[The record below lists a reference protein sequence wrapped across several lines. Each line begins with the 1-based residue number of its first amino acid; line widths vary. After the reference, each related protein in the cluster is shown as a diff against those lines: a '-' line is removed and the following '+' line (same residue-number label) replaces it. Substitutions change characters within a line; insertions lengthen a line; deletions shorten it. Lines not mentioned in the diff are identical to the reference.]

1 MIRGFIKFAIDRP
14 ILNHILFVLLLLM
27 SFFAYQS
34 IPKEIFPPAE
44 LDKISIRG
52 SYVGASADVLDKMA
66 VASIEEGLKS
76 VNDLSNVETV
86 IQNGSFAITA
96 DIKPGADNQLVLGD
110 VKDVIS
116 GIKRDLPADMNE
128 PVAKILVYNFPLL
141 LIAISGDEPK
151 ADLIAAADALKS
163 RLSSIKALNT
173 IEIRGDADDE
183 VRIQFDEKKLH
194 AYQIPKALF
203 YQAVSTLSSIYPAG
217 TIKQKD
223 QRIYLS
229 TVNGAKDAKTLEDTL
244 LGIGPRRIRLGD
256 IASVTYGLSTPKEIS
271 HFNGQTNISI
281 NTTKTIE
288 GNAIALSK
296 RIRAILPEFRKQYPK
311 LTFEVYTD
319 TSVWIKNRIN
329 LVTTNIMFGL
339 ILVFLAL
346 FLSVNW
352 RIATVVAIGIPTS
365 FFIALISAEI
375 LGYSMN
381 MLTMLGA
388 LIALGM
394 LVDEA
399 IVVAENIYRHMEMGK
414 PPREAAIEGSLE
426 MFPAVLT
433 ATATTV
439 FAFLPLLI
447 MSGQMGMFVKVLPVM
462 ISILLISSLFEAF
475 YFLPLHAKEFFTV
488 GKVIDHHEP
497 SPFWDGFNA
506 LYGKLLGSMLRFKM
520 ISVILI
526 ITGIAMGTVGMMK
539 ILKFELFPPFDAS
552 QVYISGK
559 VNVNNKLEDTEK
571 LLSQLEQ
578 AIIHT
583 VNPND
588 VSSVTSIAGIKFNPD
603 QTFET
608 GEHLFQIFVNLHER
622 KPENFFDKY
631 INPYLSLEYDDSD
644 MIRTMDSHD
653 ILKSIKE
660 QVLPAFEQMQNT
672 QGKKIFEEIS
682 SYVPQTGIVKNDI
695 EIGFSDATDEQI
707 FAAMTQLEKKLR
719 EINGTT
725 LVSDNAKEGPLELKF
740 KLNSYGETLGFTEA
754 NLISSLRGLFL
765 EAEYGKLFDEKGL
778 IRIRIEDPNRENDYD
793 ISSLLL
799 ETPDGSQSVRLA
811 DITTFLYKK
820 RMLRLY
826 KETGERVWSV
836 FASVDKARILPS
848 EVMKR
853 IRPTL
858 KQFEKEGIKVIIKG
872 EERENRQVKIEMR
885 RAAVIAIF
893 LIFLS
898 LVWMFNSLILPLIVL
913 STIPLSVLGALVG
926 TYLFGLN
933 LTLIGVM
940 GLIGLAGVVV
950 NDGLIMLDF
959 IKGEKAYDRLVA
971 KAQMRLR
978 PIFLT
983 SITTVLGLMTIMFF
997 ASGQSLIVQPM
1008 AIALGFGV
1016 AWATLLN
1023 LIYVPLMYATI
1034 EEIKSQIAHRLMPAF
1049 KTRTKSKKKWNYIS
1063 TPSQNSS

>member
-1 MIRGFIKFAIDRP
+1 MMRSFLRFAIERP

-27 SFFAYQS
+27 AFFAYQS

-52 SYVGASADVLDKMA
+52 GYVGASADVLDKMA
-66 VASIEEGLKS
+66 VRSIEEGLKS

-86 IQNGSFAITA
+86 IQNGSFSIRA

-116 GIKRDLPADMNE
+116 SIRRDLPADMSE
-128 PVAKILVYNFPLL
+128 PTAKILVYNFPLL
-141 LIAISGDEPK
+141 LIAISGEQPK
-151 ADLIAAADALKS
+151 AKLLEAADALKTK
-163 RLSSIKALNT
+163 LSSLKELNS

-183 VRIQFDEKKLH
+183 VRIRLDEGKLR
-194 AYQIPKALF
+194 AYGIPKALF
-203 YQAVSTLSSIYPAG
+203 YQAIGSLSSIYPAG
-217 TIKQKD
+217 TIKQKGNLV
-223 QRIYLS
+223 YLS
-229 TVNGAKDAKTLEDTL
+229 TVNGAKDAKTLEETL
-244 LGIGPRRIRLGD
+244 LSIGSRRIRLAD
-256 IASVTYGLSTPKEIS
+256 VAKVSYGLSTPQEIS

-281 NTTKTIE
+281 NTTKTVQ

-296 RIRAILPEFRKQYPK
+296 RIRAMLPAFKKQFPE
-311 LTFEVYTD
+311 LDFEVYTD

-365 FFIALISAEI
+365 FFIALIAAEI

-414 PPREAAIEGSLE
+414 APKEAAIEGSLE

-475 YFLPLHAKEFFTV
+475 YFLPLHAKEFFTI

-497 SPFWDGFNA
+497 SPFWDSFNA
-506 LYGKLLGSMLRFKM
+506 LYGRLLSILLRFKK
-520 ISVILI
+520 SALLLI
-526 ITGIAMGTVGMMK
+526 IGGIVLGTMGMMK

-559 VNVNNKLEDTEK
+559 VDVNNRLEDTEK
-571 LLSQLEQ
+571 LLSLLEQ
-578 AIIHT
+578 AVLKS
-583 VNPND
+583 VNPDD

-603 QTFET
+603 QSFES

-653 ILKSIKE
+653 VLKAIE
-660 QVLPAFEQMQNT
+660 QKVLPRFERMT
-672 QGKKIFEEIS
+672 DAEGKRIFEEIS
-682 SYVPQTGIVKNDI
+682 TYVPQTGIVKNDI
-695 EIGFSDATDEQI
+695 EIGFTGIADEKI
-707 FAAMTQLEKKLR
+707 FAMIRELKQQLR

-725 LVSDNAKEGPLELKF
+725 LVSDNAKEGPTELKF
-740 KLNSYGETLGFTEA
+740 RLNSYGESLGFTESY
-754 NLISSLRGLFL
+754 LITALRGLFL
-765 EAEYGKLFDEKGL
+765 EAEYGKIFDEKGL
-778 IRIRIEDPNRENDYD
+778 IRIRIEDPAKRHDYD
-793 ISSLLL
+793 IDTLSL
-799 ETPDGSQSVRLA
+799 ETPDGSRTVLLKEIA
-811 DITTFLYKK
+811 TFLYKK

-826 KETGERVWSV
+826 KEEGERVWSV
-836 FASVDKARILPS
+836 FATVDKERILPS
-848 EVMKR
+848 EVMQR
-853 IRPTL
+853 IKPL
-858 KQFEKEGIKVIIKG
+858 LADFEAVGAKILIKG
-872 EERENRQVKIEMR
+872 EEKENRQVKMEMR
-885 RAAVIAIF
+885 RAAVIALF
-893 LIFLS
+893 LIFIS
-898 LVWMFNSLILPLIVL
+898 LVWMFNSLIQPLIVL
-913 STIPLSVLGALVG
+913 STIPLSVLGALIG
-926 TYLFGLN
+926 TYLFDLN
-933 LTLIGVM
+933 LTLMGVM
-940 GLIGLAGVVV
+940 GLIGLSGVVV

-959 IKGEKAYDRLVA
+959 IKGSREHQQLVY

-1023 LIYVPLMYATI
+1023 LIYVPLMYAVI
-1034 EEIKSQIAHRLMPAF
+1034 YRVG
-1049 KTRTKSKKKWNYIS
+1049 KK
-1063 TPSQNSS
+1063 Q

>member
-27 SFFAYQS
+27 AFFAYKS

-52 SYVGASADVLDKMA
+52 GYVGASADVLDKMA
-66 VASIEEGLKS
+66 VKSLEDGLKS

-86 IQNGSFAITA
+86 IQNGSFAIIA
-96 DIKPGADNQLVLGD
+96 DIKSGTDNQLVLGD

-116 GIKRDLPADMNE
+116 TIKRDIPADMNE
-128 PVAKILVYNFPLL
+128 PTAKILIYNFPLL
-141 LIAISGDEPK
+141 LIAISGDTPK
-151 ADLIAAADALKS
+151 SHLLDAADALKS
-163 RLSSIKALNT
+163 KLGNIKALNT

-183 VRIQFDEKKLH
+183 VRIRIDEEKLK
-194 AYQIPKALF
+194 AYQLPKAQF
-203 YQAVSTLSSIYPAG
+203 YQAISTLSSIYPAG
-217 TIKQKD
+217 TIKQKG
-223 QRIYLS
+223 QLIYLS

-244 LGIGPRRIRLGD
+244 LSIGQRHIRLGD
-256 IASVTYGLSTPKEIS
+256 VASVSFGLSTPREIS
-271 HFNGQTNISI
+271 HFNGKQNISI
-281 NTTKTIE
+281 NTTKTVE

-296 RIRAILPEFRKQYPK
+296 QIRSMLPAFRKSYPT
-311 LTFEVYTD
+311 LSFDVYTD

-329 LVTTNIMFGL
+329 LVTTNIIFGL

-365 FFIALISAEI
+365 FFIALIAAEM

-414 PPREAAIEGSLE
+414 KPREAAIEGSAE

-488 GKVIDHHEP
+488 GKTIDHHEP

-506 LYGKLLGSMLRFKM
+506 RYSTVLNGMLRFKK
-520 ISVILI
+520 SSLLLI
-526 ITGIAMGTVGMMK
+526 IIGIILGTMGMMK

-552 QVYISGK
+552 QVYLSGK
-559 VNVNNKLEDTEK
+559 VDVDNRLKDTEK
-571 LLSQLEQ
+571 LLSILEK
-578 AIIHT
+578 AIIKSI
-583 VNPND
+583 NPKD

-603 QTFET
+603 QTFES

-653 ILKSIKE
+653 VLKAIEKE
-660 QVLPAFEQMQNT
+660 VLPAFQNMKDKE
-672 QGKKIFEEIS
+672 GKKVFEEIS
-682 SYVPQTGIVKNDI
+682 TYVPQTGIVKNDI
-695 EIGFSDATDEQI
+695 EIGFTGAKDEKVFDAITKLKKVLSD
-707 FAAMTQLEKKLR
+707 
-719 EINGTT
+719 INGTT

-740 KLNSYGETLGFTEA
+740 KINRYGQTLGFNES
-754 NLISSLRGLFL
+754 NLVSTLRGLFL
-765 EAEYGKLFDEKGL
+765 EAEYGKIFDTKGL
-778 IRIRIEDPNRENDYD
+778 IRIRVEEPSKEHDYD
-793 ISSLLL
+793 ISSLML
-799 ETPDGSQSVRLA
+799 ETPDGSKSVLLQ
-811 DITTFLYKK
+811 DIAEFIYKK
-820 RMLRLY
+820 RMLKLY
-826 KETGERVWSV
+826 KEAGERIWSV
-836 FASVDKARILPS
+836 VATVDKQRILPS

-853 IRPTL
+853 IKPAL
-858 KQFEKEGIKVIIKG
+858 EGFEKEGIKVIIKG
-872 EERENRQVKIEMR
+872 EEKENRQVKTEMT

-893 LIFLS
+893 LIFIS

-913 STIPLSVLGALVG
+913 STIPLSILGALIG

-959 IKGEKAYDRLVA
+959 IKKEKSYPMLVE

-1023 LIYVPLMYATI
+1023 LIYVPLMYAVI
-1034 EEIKSQIAHRLMPAF
+1034 YRV
-1049 KTRTKSKKKWNYIS
+1049 KKEA
-1063 TPSQNSS
+1063 

>member
-1 MIRGFIKFAIDRP
+1 MIRGFIRFAIDRP

-27 SFFAYQS
+27 AFFAYQS

-52 SYVGASADVLDKMA
+52 GYVGASADVLDKMA
-66 VASIEEGLKS
+66 VKSIEDGLKS

-96 DIKPGADNQLVLGD
+96 DIKPGADNQLILGD

-116 GIKRDLPADMNE
+116 SIKRDLPADMSE
-128 PVAKILVYNFPLL
+128 PIAKILIYNFPLL

-151 ADLIAAADALKS
+151 AALIDAAEALKS
-163 RLSSIKALNT
+163 KLSFIKALNT

-183 VRIQFDEKKLH
+183 VRIRIDEGKLR
-194 AYQIPKALF
+194 AYQIPKTLF
-203 YQAVSTLSSIYPAG
+203 YQAISTLSSIYPAG
-217 TIKQKD
+217 TIKQKG
-223 QRIYLS
+223 QLIYLS

-244 LGIGPRRIRLGD
+244 LSVGQRRVRLGD
-256 IASVTYGLSTPKEIS
+256 VSSVTYGLSTPREIS
-271 HFNGQTNISI
+271 HFNGRTNISI
-281 NTTKTIE
+281 NTTKTVE

-296 RIRAILPEFRKQYPK
+296 QIKLMLPEFKKQYPK
-311 LTFEVYTD
+311 LDFEVYTD

-365 FFIALISAEI
+365 FFIALIAADV

-414 PPREAAIEGSLE
+414 PPREAAIDGSLE

-462 ISILLISSLFEAF
+462 ISILLVSSLFEAF
-475 YFLPLHAKEFFTV
+475 YFLPLHAKEFFSV
-488 GKVIDHHEP
+488 GKTIDHHEP

-506 LYGKLLGSMLRFKM
+506 LYGKVLSGLLRFRKL
-520 ISVILI
+520 SVVLI
-526 ITGIAMGTVGMMK
+526 IMGIVMGTMGMMK
-539 ILKFELFPPFDAS
+539 ILKFELFPAFDAS
-552 QVYISGK
+552 QIYISGK
-559 VNVNNKLEDTEK
+559 VDVNNRLADTEK

-578 AIIHT
+578 EIIDS
-583 VNPND
+583 VNPDD

-603 QTFET
+603 QTFES

-622 KPENFFDKY
+622 KPENFFDVY
-631 INPYLSLEYDDSD
+631 INPYLSLEYDAHD

-653 ILKSIKE
+653 ILKEMKRK
-660 QVLPAFEQMQNT
+660 VLLAFEQMHDAN
-672 QGKKIFEEIS
+672 GKKIFEEIS

-695 EIGFSDATDEQI
+695 EIGFSGVPDEQI
-707 FAAMTQLEKKLR
+707 FTVLSRLKKELN

-725 LVSDNAKEGPLELKF
+725 LVSDNAKDGPLELKF
-740 KLNSYGETLGFTEA
+740 ELNSYGHTLGFTES
-754 NLISSLRGLFL
+754 NLITALRGLFL
-765 EAEYGKLFDEKGL
+765 EAEYGKIFDDKGL
-778 IRIRIEDPNRENDYD
+778 IRIRIEEPKREQNYD
-793 ISSLLL
+793 IRSLLL
-799 ETPDGSQSVRLA
+799 ETPDGSQSVRLE
-811 DITTFLYKK
+811 DIATFIYKK

-826 KETGERVWSV
+826 KETGERIWSV
-836 FASVDKARILPS
+836 FATVDKQRVLPS

-853 IRPTL
+853 IKPL
-858 KQFEKEGIKVIIKG
+858 LAQFEKEGIKVIIKG
-872 EERENRQVKIEMR
+872 EEKENRQVKIEMT

-893 LIFLS
+893 LIFIS

-959 IKGEKAYDRLVA
+959 IKDEKSNASLVT

-1023 LIYVPLMYATI
+1023 LIYVPLMHASI
-1034 EEIKSQIAHRLMPAF
+1034 QDIKGGLGKLWKRFFRSE
-1049 KTRTKSKKKWNYIS
+1049 TKWQHIT
-1063 TPSQNSS
+1063 TPSKNT

>member
-1 MIRGFIKFAIDRP
+1 MA
-14 ILNHILFVLLLLM
+14 
-27 SFFAYQS
+27 FFAYKS

-52 SYVGASADVLDKMA
+52 GYIGASADVLDKMA
-66 VASIEEGLKS
+66 VKSIEDGLKS
-76 VNDLSNVETV
+76 VNNLSNVETV

-110 VKDVIS
+110 TKDVIAA
-116 GIKRDLPADMNE
+116 IKRDLPSDMNE
-128 PVAKILVYNFPLL
+128 PIAKILIYNFPLL

-151 ADLIAAADALKS
+151 ATLIDAADALKS
-163 RLSSIKALNT
+163 KLGNIKALNT
-173 IEIRGDADDE
+173 IEIRGDAEDE
-183 VRIQFDEKKLH
+183 VSIKLNEAKLR
-194 AYQIPKALF
+194 AYQIPKTRF
-203 YQAVSTLSSIYPAG
+203 YQSISTLSSIYPAG
-217 TIKQKD
+217 TIKQ
-223 QRIYLS
+223 QGELVYLS
-229 TVNGAKDAKTLEDTL
+229 TVNGAKDANTLENTL
-244 LGIGPRRIRLGD
+244 LSLGTKRVRLGD
-256 IASVTYGLSTPKEIS
+256 VATVSYGLSTPREIS
-271 HFNGQTNISI
+271 HFNGKQNISI
-281 NTTKTIE
+281 NTTKTKE
-288 GNAIALSK
+288 GNALALSK
-296 RIRAILPEFRKQYPK
+296 QIRQMLPAFKKAYPK
-311 LTFEVYTD
+311 LHFEVYTD

-339 ILVFLAL
+339 FLVFLAL

-365 FFIALISAEI
+365 FFIALIAAEVM
-375 LGYSMN
+375 GYSMN

-414 PPREAAIEGSLE
+414 APREAAIEGAVE

-462 ISILLISSLFEAF
+462 ISILLVSSLFEAF

-488 GKVIDHHEP
+488 GKTIDHHEP

-506 LYGKLLGSMLRFKM
+506 LYGTILSLLLRFKK
-520 ISVILI
+520 SALLLI
-526 ITGIAMGTVGMMK
+526 IIGIALGTVGMFK
-539 ILKFELFPPFDAS
+539 ILKFELFPRFDAS

-559 VNVNNKLEDTEK
+559 VDVNNRLKDTEK
-571 LLSQLEQ
+571 LLSMVEQ
-578 AIIHT
+578 AILKSINHD
-583 VNPND
+583 D

-603 QTFET
+603 QTFES

-631 INPYLSLEYDDSD
+631 INPYLSLEYDDRD

-653 ILKSIKE
+653 ILKAIE
-660 QVLPAFEQMQNT
+660 EHVLPRFQTMTDKE
-672 QGKKIFEEIS
+672 GKKIFEEINT
-682 SYVPQTGIVKNDI
+682 YVPQTGIVKNDI
-695 EIGFSDATDEQI
+695 EIGFTGAEDEKI
-707 FAAMTQLEKKLR
+707 FAAITKLKR
-719 EINGTT
+719 ALQDINGTT

-740 KLNSYGETLGFTEA
+740 KLNSYGQELGFTES
-754 NLISSLRGLFL
+754 NLVSSLRGLFL
-765 EAEYGKLFDEKGL
+765 EAEYGKIFDEKGL
-778 IRIRIEDPNRENDYD
+778 IRIRLEDPEKEKGYTINDL
-793 ISSLLL
+793 SL
-799 ETPDGSQSVRLA
+799 ETPDGSKTVLLS
-811 DITTFLYKK
+811 DIAAFIYKK

-826 KETGERVWSV
+826 KEEGERVWSV
-836 FASVDKARILPS
+836 VATIDKQRILPT
-848 EVMKR
+848 EVMQR
-853 IRPTL
+853 IKPTL
-858 KQFEKEGIKVIIKG
+858 EGIETEGVKVIIKG
-872 EERENRQVKIEMR
+872 EEKENQQVKVEMT
-885 RAAVIAIF
+885 RAATIAIF
-893 LIFLS
+893 LIFIS
-898 LVWMFNSLILPLIVL
+898 LVWMFNSLVLPLIVL
-913 STIPLSVLGALVG
+913 STIPLSILGALIG

-959 IKGEKAYDRLVA
+959 IKTEKAYPALVA

-1023 LIYVPLMYATI
+1023 LIYVPLMYAVLYRVKPGI
-1034 EEIKSQIAHRLMPAF
+1034 YNRDH
-1049 KTRTKSKKKWNYIS
+1049 
-1063 TPSQNSS
+1063 PSPTDH

>member
-1 MIRGFIKFAIDRP
+1 MIRSFIRFAIDRP

-27 SFFAYQS
+27 AFFAYQS

-52 SYVGASADVLDKMA
+52 GYVGASADVLDKMA
-66 VASIEEGLKS
+66 VRSIEDGLKS

-86 IQNGSFAITA
+86 IQNGSFSVMA
-96 DIKPGADNQLVLGD
+96 DIKPGTDNQLVLGD

-116 GIKRDLPADMNE
+116 TIKRDIPADMNE
-128 PVAKILVYNFPLL
+128 PTAKILIYNFPLL
-141 LIAISGDEPK
+141 LIAISGNEPK
-151 ADLIAAADALKS
+151 ARLIEAADALKS
-163 RLSSIKALNT
+163 KLGNIKALNT

-183 VRIQFDEKKLH
+183 VRIRIDEGKLQ
-194 AYQIPKALF
+194 AYQLPKALF
-203 YQAVSTLSSIYPAG
+203 YQAISTLSSIYPAG
-217 TIKQKD
+217 TLKQKG
-223 QRIYLS
+223 QLIYLS

-244 LGIGPRRIRLGD
+244 LSIGPRRIRLGD
-256 IASVTYGLSTPKEIS
+256 VASVTFGLSTPNEIS
-271 HFNGQTNISI
+271 HFNGQQNISI
-281 NTTKTIE
+281 NTTKTVE

-296 RIRAILPEFRKQYPK
+296 QIKAMLPEFKKAYPK
-311 LTFEVYTD
+311 LDFDVYTD

-365 FFIALISAEI
+365 FFIALAAAEV

-462 ISILLISSLFEAF
+462 ISILLVSSLFEAF
-475 YFLPLHAKEFFTV
+475 YFLPLHAKELFSV
-488 GKVIDHHEP
+488 GKTVDHHES

-506 LYGKLLGSMLRFKM
+506 LYGTVLSSMLHFKK
-520 ISVILI
+520 ISLLLIVIGI
-526 ITGIAMGTVGMMK
+526 ILGTMGMMK

-552 QVYISGK
+552 QVYLSGK
-559 VNVNNKLEDTEK
+559 VDVDNRLKDTEK
-571 LLSQLEQ
+571 LLSILEQ
-578 AIIHT
+578 AIIKSI
-583 VNPND
+583 NPKD

-603 QTFET
+603 QTFES

-631 INPYLSLEYDDSD
+631 INPYLSLEYDDRD

-653 ILKSIKE
+653 VLKAIEKE
-660 QVLPAFEQMQNT
+660 VLPAFAKMKNKE
-672 QGKKIFEEIS
+672 GKKLFEELS
-682 SYVPQTGIVKNDI
+682 TYVPQTGIVKNDI
-695 EIGFSDATDEQI
+695 EIGFTNAEDEKIFDAI
-707 FAAMTQLEKKLR
+707 NRLEKILSD
-719 EINGTT
+719 INGTT
-725 LVSDNAKEGPLELKF
+725 MVSNNAKEGPLELKF
-740 KLNSYGETLGFTEA
+740 KINSYGHALGFNET
-754 NLISSLRGLFL
+754 NLVSTLRGLFL
-765 EAEYGKLFDEKGL
+765 EAEYGKIFDAKGL
-778 IRIRIEDPNRENDYD
+778 IRIRIEDPSKEYDYD
-793 ISSLLL
+793 ISTLML
-799 ETPDGSQSVRLA
+799 ETPDGSKSVLLQ
-811 DITTFLYKK
+811 DISEFIYKK
-820 RMLRLY
+820 RMLKLY
-826 KETGERVWSV
+826 KEEGERVWSV
-836 FASVDKARILPS
+836 IATVDKQRILPTG
-848 EVMKR
+848 VMKL
-853 IRPTL
+853 IKPIL
-858 KQFEKEGIKVIIKG
+858 EKFEKEGIKVIVKG
-872 EERENRQVKIEMR
+872 EEKENRQVQREMT

-893 LIFLS
+893 LIFIS

-913 STIPLSVLGALVG
+913 STIPLSILGALIG

-959 IKGEKAYDRLVA
+959 IKKEKRYNLLVE

-1023 LIYVPLMYATI
+1023 LIYVPLMYAVIYRVKQDT
-1034 EEIKSQIAHRLMPAF
+1034 
-1049 KTRTKSKKKWNYIS
+1049 
-1063 TPSQNSS
+1063 

>member
-1 MIRGFIKFAIDRP
+1 MIRAFIRFAIDRP

-27 SFFAYQS
+27 AFFAYQG

-52 SYVGASADVLDKMA
+52 GYVGASADVLDKMA
-66 VASIEEGLKS
+66 VRSIEEGLKS

-86 IQNGSFAITA
+86 IQNGSFAISA
-96 DIKPGADNQLVLGD
+96 EIKPGADNQLVLGD

-116 GIKRDLPADMNE
+116 TIKRDIPADMNE
-128 PVAKILVYNFPLL
+128 PTAKILIYNFPLL
-141 LIAISGDEPK
+141 LIAISGDSPK
-151 ADLIAAADALKS
+151 AELLEAADALKN
-163 RLSSIKALNT
+163 RLSRIKALNS

-183 VRIQFDEKKLH
+183 VRIRIDEKKLQ
-194 AYQIPKALF
+194 AYQLPKALF
-203 YQAVSTLSSIYPAG
+203 YQAISTLSSIYPAG
-217 TIKQKD
+217 TIKQKG
-223 QRIYLS
+223 QLIYLS

-244 LGIGPRRIRLGD
+244 LGIGQQRIRLGD

-271 HFNGQTNISI
+271 HFNGKTNISI
-281 NTTKTIE
+281 NTTKTVE

-296 RIRAILPEFRKQYPK
+296 QVRALLPAFKKQYPK
-311 LTFEVYTD
+311 LDFEVYTD
-319 TSVWIKNRIN
+319 TSIWIKNRIN

-365 FFIALISAEI
+365 FFIALIAAEI

-414 PPREAAIEGSLE
+414 APREAAIEGSLE

-462 ISILLISSLFEAF
+462 ISILLLSSLFEAF

-488 GKVIDHHEP
+488 GKTIDHHEA

-506 LYGKLLGSMLRFKM
+506 LYGKALHSLLRFKK
-520 ISVILI
+520 SALLLI
-526 ITGIAMGTVGMMK
+526 IMGIVLGTMGMMK

-559 VNVNNKLEDTEK
+559 VDVDNRLKDTEN
-571 LLSQLEQ
+571 LLSMLEKEV
-578 AIIHT
+578 IRS
-583 VNPND
+583 VNPQD

-603 QTFET
+603 QSFES

-653 ILKSIKE
+653 VLKAIEEK
-660 QVLPAFEQMQNT
+660 VLPAFQAMKDKD
-672 QGKKIFEEIS
+672 GKKIFEEIS
-682 SYVPQTGIVKNDI
+682 TYVPQTGIVKNDI
-695 EIGFSDATDEQI
+695 EIGLTGAADEKI
-707 FAAMTQLEKKLR
+707 FTEITRLEKLLT

-725 LVSDNAKEGPLELKF
+725 MVSDNAKEGPIELKF
-740 KLNSYGETLGFTEA
+740 KINSYGHTLGFNES
-754 NLISSLRGLFL
+754 NLINSLRGLFL
-765 EAEYGKLFDEKGL
+765 EAEYGKIFDAKGL
-778 IRIRIEDPNRENDYD
+778 IRIRIEDPSKEYDYD
-793 ISSLLL
+793 IGSLMID
-799 ETPDGSQSVRLA
+799 TPDGSQSVLLQ
-811 DITTFLYKK
+811 DIATFIYKK
-820 RMLRLY
+820 RKLKLY
-826 KETGERVWSV
+826 KEEGERVWSV
-836 FASVDKARILPS
+836 IATVDKQQILPS
-848 EVMKR
+848 EVMTR
-853 IRPTL
+853 IKPIL
-858 KQFEKEGIKVIIKG
+858 EALEKEGIKVIIKG
-872 EERENRQVKIEMR
+872 EEKENRQVKREMT

-893 LIFLS
+893 LIFIS

-913 STIPLSVLGALVG
+913 STIPLSVLGALIG
-926 TYLFGLN
+926 TYLFNLN
-933 LTLIGVM
+933 LTLMGVM
-940 GLIGLAGVVV
+940 GLIGLSGVVV

-959 IKGEKAYDRLVA
+959 IKDTKQYQTLVS

-1023 LIYVPLMYATI
+1023 LIYVPLMYAVI
-1034 EEIKSQIAHRLMPAF
+1034 YRVGRQR
-1049 KTRTKSKKKWNYIS
+1049 
-1063 TPSQNSS
+1063 

>member
-1 MIRGFIKFAIDRP
+1 MSPKRRHLVIRGFIKFAIDRP
-14 ILNHILFVLLLLM
+14 ALNHIFFILLLLM
-27 SFFAYQS
+27 AFFAYKS

-52 SYVGASADVLDKMA
+52 GYVGASADVLDKMA
-66 VASIEEGLKS
+66 VKSIEDGLKS
-76 VNDLSNVETV
+76 VNNLSNVETV

-110 VKDVIS
+110 TKDVIAA
-116 GIKRDLPADMNE
+116 IKRDLPSDMNE

-151 ADLIAAADALKS
+151 ASRIDAADALKS
-163 RLSSIKALNT
+163 KLGNIKALNT

-183 VRIQFDEKKLH
+183 VSIKLDEAKLR

-203 YQAVSTLSSIYPAG
+203 YQSVSTLSSIYPAG
-217 TIKQKD
+217 TIKQ
-223 QRIYLS
+223 QGELIYLS

-244 LGIGPRRIRLGD
+244 LSIGPRRVRLGD
-256 IASVTYGLSTPKEIS
+256 IATVSYGLSTPREIS
-271 HFNGQTNISI
+271 HFNGQQNISI
-281 NTTKTIE
+281 NTTKTKA
-288 GNAIALSK
+288 GNALALSK
-296 RIRAILPEFRKQYPK
+296 QIREMLPAFKKAYPK
-311 LTFEVYTD
+311 LHFEVYTD

-339 ILVFLAL
+339 FLVFLAL

-365 FFIALISAEI
+365 FFIALISAEVM
-375 LGYSMN
+375 GYSMN

-414 PPREAAIEGSLE
+414 PPREAAVEGAVE

-488 GKVIDHHEP
+488 GKTIDHHEP

-506 LYGKLLGSMLRFKM
+506 LYGMVLSGLLRFKK
-520 ISVILI
+520 SALLLI
-526 ITGIAMGTVGMMK
+526 IIGITLGTAGMFK
-539 ILKFELFPPFDAS
+539 ILKFELFPRFDAS

-559 VNVNNKLEDTEK
+559 VDVNNRLEETEK
-571 LLSQLEQ
+571 LLSLVEQ
-578 AIIHT
+578 DILASINHD
-583 VNPND
+583 D

-603 QTFET
+603 QSFES

-631 INPYLSLEYDDSD
+631 INPYLSLEYDDKD

-653 ILKSIKE
+653 ILKSLE
-660 QVLPAFEQMQNT
+660 QRVLPRFQKMTDKE
-672 QGKKIFEEIS
+672 GKKIFQEINT
-682 SYVPQTGIVKNDI
+682 YVPQTGIVKNDI
-695 EIGFSDATDEQI
+695 EIGFTGADDVQI
-707 FAAMTQLEKKLR
+707 FTAVTKLKKALQ

-740 KLNSYGETLGFTEA
+740 KLNRYGQSLGFTEA
-754 NLISSLRGLFL
+754 NLVSSLRGLFL
-765 EAEYGKLFDEKGL
+765 EAEYGKIFDEKGL
-778 IRIRIEDPNRENDYD
+778 VRIRMEDPGKEHDYQ
-793 ISSLLL
+793 ISSLSV
-799 ETPDGSQSVRLA
+799 ETPDGSKTVLLR
-811 DITTFLYKK
+811 DIAAFIYKK
-820 RMLRLY
+820 RMLKLY
-826 KETGERVWSV
+826 KEEGERVWSV
-836 FASVDKARILPS
+836 VATIDKQRILAT

-853 IRPTL
+853 IKPTL
-858 KQFEKEGIKVIIKG
+858 NAIEKEGVKVIIKG
-872 EERENRQVKIEMR
+872 EEKENRQVKIEMT
-885 RAAVIAIF
+885 RAATIAIF
-893 LIFLS
+893 LIFIS
-898 LVWMFNSLILPLIVL
+898 LVWMFNSFVLPLIVL
-913 STIPLSVLGALVG
+913 STIPLSILGALIG

-959 IKGEKAYDRLVA
+959 IRTEQEHAALVT

-1023 LIYVPLMYATI
+1023 LIYVPLMYAVLY
-1034 EEIKSQIAHRLMPAF
+1034 RV
-1049 KTRTKSKKKWNYIS
+1049 R
-1063 TPSQNSS
+1063 

>member
-1 MIRGFIKFAIDRP
+1 MLRKRRHPMIRGFIKFAIDRP

-27 SFFAYQS
+27 AFFAYKS

-52 SYVGASADVLDKMA
+52 GYVGASADVLDKMA
-66 VASIEEGLKS
+66 VKSLEDGLKS

-86 IQNGSFAITA
+86 IQNGSFAIIA
-96 DIKPGADNQLVLGD
+96 DIKSGTDNQLVLGD

-116 GIKRDLPADMNE
+116 TIKRDIPADMNE
-128 PVAKILVYNFPLL
+128 PTAKILIYNFPLL
-141 LIAISGDEPK
+141 LIAISGDTPK
-151 ADLIAAADALKS
+151 SHLLEAADALKS
-163 RLSSIKALNT
+163 KLGNIKALNT

-183 VRIQFDEKKLH
+183 VRIRIDEEKLK
-194 AYQIPKALF
+194 AYQLPKAQF
-203 YQAVSTLSSIYPAG
+203 YQAISTLSSIYPAG
-217 TIKQKD
+217 TIKQKG
-223 QRIYLS
+223 QLIYLS

-244 LGIGPRRIRLGD
+244 LSIGQRHIRLGD
-256 IASVTYGLSTPKEIS
+256 VASVSFGLSTPREIS
-271 HFNGQTNISI
+271 HFNGKQNISI
-281 NTTKTIE
+281 NTTKTVE

-296 RIRAILPEFRKQYPK
+296 QIRSMLPAFRKSYPT
-311 LTFEVYTD
+311 LSFDVYTD

-329 LVTTNIMFGL
+329 LVTTNIIFGL

-365 FFIALISAEI
+365 FFIALIAAEM

-399 IVVAENIYRHMEMGK
+399 IVVAENIYRYMEMGK
-414 PPREAAIEGSLE
+414 KPREAAIEGSAE

-488 GKVIDHHEP
+488 GKTIDHHEP

-506 LYGKLLGSMLRFKM
+506 RYSTVLNGMLRFKK
-520 ISVILI
+520 SSLLLI
-526 ITGIAMGTVGMMK
+526 IIGIILGTMGMMK

-552 QVYISGK
+552 QVYLSGK
-559 VNVNNKLEDTEK
+559 VDVDNRLKDTEK
-571 LLSQLEQ
+571 LLSILEK
-578 AIIHT
+578 AIIKSI
-583 VNPND
+583 NPKD

-603 QTFET
+603 QTFES

-653 ILKSIKE
+653 VLKAIEKE
-660 QVLPAFEQMQNT
+660 VLPAFQNMKDKE
-672 QGKKIFEEIS
+672 GKKVFEEIS
-682 SYVPQTGIVKNDI
+682 TYVPQTGIVKNDI
-695 EIGFSDATDEQI
+695 EIGFTGAKDEKVFDAITKLKKVLSD
-707 FAAMTQLEKKLR
+707 
-719 EINGTT
+719 INGTT

-740 KLNSYGETLGFTEA
+740 KINRYGQTLGFNES
-754 NLISSLRGLFL
+754 NLVSTLRGLFL
-765 EAEYGKLFDEKGL
+765 EAEYGKIFDTKGL
-778 IRIRIEDPNRENDYD
+778 IRIRVEEPSKEHDYD
-793 ISSLLL
+793 ISSLML
-799 ETPDGSQSVRLA
+799 ETPDGSKSVLLQ
-811 DITTFLYKK
+811 DIAEFIYKK
-820 RMLRLY
+820 RMLKLY
-826 KETGERVWSV
+826 KEAGERIWSV
-836 FASVDKARILPS
+836 VATVDKQRILPS
-848 EVMKR
+848 EVMKH
-853 IRPTL
+853 IKPTL
-858 KQFEKEGIKVIIKG
+858 EAFEKEGIKVIIKG
-872 EERENRQVKIEMR
+872 EEKENRQVKTEMT

-893 LIFLS
+893 LIFIS

-913 STIPLSVLGALVG
+913 STIPLSILGALIG

-959 IKGEKAYDRLVA
+959 IKKEKSYPMLVE

-1023 LIYVPLMYATI
+1023 LIYVPLMYAVI
-1034 EEIKSQIAHRLMPAF
+1034 YRV
-1049 KTRTKSKKKWNYIS
+1049 KKEA
-1063 TPSQNSS
+1063 

>member
-14 ILNHILFVLLLLM
+14 ALNHIFFILLLLM
-27 SFFAYQS
+27 AFFAYKS

-52 SYVGASADVLDKMA
+52 GYVGASADVLDKMA
-66 VASIEEGLKS
+66 VKSIEDGLKS
-76 VNDLSNVETV
+76 VNNLNNVETV

-96 DIKPGADNQLVLGD
+96 DIKSGADNQLVLGD
-110 VKDVIS
+110 VKDVIAV
-116 GIKRDLPADMNE
+116 IKRDLPSDMNE
-128 PVAKILVYNFPLL
+128 PTAKILIYNFPLL
-141 LIAISGDEPK
+141 LIAISGDTPK
-151 ADLIAAADALKS
+151 AKLIDAADALKNK
-163 RLSSIKALNT
+163 LANIKALNT

-183 VRIQFDEKKLH
+183 VSIQVNTAKLR
-194 AYQIPKALF
+194 AYGIPKALF
-203 YQAVSTLSSIYPAG
+203 YQAIATLSSIYPAG
-217 TIKQKD
+217 TIKQ
-223 QRIYLS
+223 QGELVYLS
-229 TVNGAKDAKTLEDTL
+229 TVNGAKDARTLSETL
-244 LGIGPRRIRLGD
+244 LSIGTKRVRLGD
-256 IASVTYGLSTPKEIS
+256 VATIHYGLSTPREIS
-271 HFNGQTNISI
+271 HFNGQQNISI
-281 NTTKTIE
+281 NTTKTKE
-288 GNAIALSK
+288 GNALALSQQ
-296 RIRAILPEFRKQYPK
+296 IRAMLPAFAKAFPA
-311 LTFEVYTD
+311 LHFEVYTD

-329 LVTTNIMFGL
+329 LVTTNIVFGL
-339 ILVFLAL
+339 FLVFLAL

-365 FFIALISAEI
+365 FFIALIAADV

-414 PPREAAIEGSLE
+414 APREAAIEGAVE

-488 GKVIDHHEP
+488 GKTIDHHEP

-506 LYGKLLGSMLRFKM
+506 LYGAVLRRLLRFKK
-520 ISVILI
+520 SALILI
-526 ITGIAMGTVGMMK
+526 VVGIAFGTVGMFK
-539 ILKFELFPPFDAS
+539 ILKFELFPRFDAS

-559 VNVNNKLEDTEK
+559 VDVNNRLKDTEK
-571 LLSQLEQ
+571 LLSMVEQ
-578 AIIHT
+578 AILKSINHD
-583 VNPND
+583 D

-603 QTFET
+603 QTFES

-644 MIRTMDSHD
+644 MVRTMDSHK
-653 ILKSIKE
+653 ILKAIE
-660 QVLPAFEQMQNT
+660 TDVLPHFQKMT
-672 QGKKIFEEIS
+672 DSKGKKIFEEINT
-682 SYVPQTGIVKNDI
+682 YVPQTGIVKNDI
-695 EIGFSDATDEQI
+695 EIGFTGAEDAQI
-707 FAAMTQLEKKLR
+707 FTAVNTLKKALR

-725 LVSDNAKEGPLELKF
+725 LISDNAKEGPLELKF
-740 KLNSYGETLGFTEA
+740 RLNSYGHSLGFTESS
-754 NLISSLRGLFL
+754 LISALRGLFL
-765 EAEYGKLFDEKGL
+765 EAEYGKIFDEKGL
-778 IRIRIEDPNRENDYD
+778 IRIRLQDPSKEQNYD
-793 ISSLLL
+793 IRSLAL
-799 ETPDGSQSVRLA
+799 ETPDGRQTVLLS
-811 DITTFLYKK
+811 DIAHFVYKK

-826 KETGERVWSV
+826 KEEGERVWSV
-836 FASVDKARILPS
+836 VATIDKQRILAT

-853 IRPTL
+853 IKPVL
-858 KQFEKEGIKVIIKG
+858 EGIKKTAVKIIIKG
-872 EERENRQVKIEMR
+872 EEKENRQVKIEMT
-885 RAAVIAIF
+885 RAATIAIF
-893 LIFLS
+893 LIFIS
-898 LVWMFNSLILPLIVL
+898 LVWMFNSLVLPLIVL
-913 STIPLSVLGALVG
+913 STIPLSILGALVG

-959 IKGEKAYDRLVA
+959 IKTEQAYGKLVE

-1023 LIYVPLMYATI
+1023 LIYVPLVYAVLYRV
-1034 EEIKSQIAHRLMPAF
+1034 KAGD
-1049 KTRTKSKKKWNYIS
+1049 
-1063 TPSQNSS
+1063 

>member
-1 MIRGFIKFAIDRP
+1 MIRNFIKFAIDRP
-14 ILNHILFVLLLLM
+14 ALNHIFFVLFLLM
-27 SFFAYQS
+27 AFFAYKS

-52 SYVGASADVLDKMA
+52 GYVGASADVLDKMA
-66 VASIEEGLKS
+66 VKSIEDGLKS

-86 IQNGSFAITA
+86 IQNGSFTVTA

-116 GIKRDLPADMNE
+116 TIKRDIPSDMNE
-128 PVAKILVYNFPLL
+128 PTAKILIYNFPLL
-141 LIAISGDEPK
+141 LIAISGDGSK
-151 ADLIAAADALKS
+151 AQLLEAADALKS
-163 RLSSIKALNT
+163 KLGNIKALNT

-183 VRIQFDEKKLH
+183 VSIKVNPDKLR
-194 AYQIPKALF
+194 AYGIPKILF
-203 YQAVSTLSSIYPAG
+203 YQTISTLSSIYPAG
-217 TIKQKD
+217 TIKQ
-223 QRIYLS
+223 QGELIYLS
-229 TVNGAKDAKTLEDTL
+229 TVNGAKDAKTLKETL
-244 LGIGPRRIRLGD
+244 LSIGSRRLRLGD
-256 IASVTYGLSTPKEIS
+256 VAEVSYGLSTPREIS
-271 HFNGQTNISI
+271 HFNGKQNISI
-281 NTTKTIE
+281 NTTKTKE
-288 GNAIALSK
+288 GNALALSK
-296 RIRAILPEFRKQYPK
+296 QIRAMLPVFEKIYPK
-311 LTFEVYTD
+311 LHFEVYTD

-339 ILVFLAL
+339 FLVFLAL

-365 FFIALISAEI
+365 FFIALIAADVM
-375 LGYSMN
+375 GYSMN

-414 PPREAAIEGSLE
+414 PPREAAIEGAVE

-488 GKVIDHHEP
+488 GKTIDHHEP

-506 LYGKLLGSMLRFKM
+506 LYGSVLSKLLLFKK
-520 ISVILI
+520 SALLLI
-526 ITGIAMGTVGMMK
+526 IVGIALGTVGMFK
-539 ILKFELFPPFDAS
+539 ILKFELFPRFDAS

-559 VNVNNKLEDTEK
+559 VDVNNRLADTEK
-571 LLSQLEQ
+571 LLSMVEQ
-578 AIIHT
+578 AILKSINHA
-583 VNPND
+583 D

-603 QTFET
+603 QTFES

-622 KPENFFDKY
+622 KPENFFDRY

-644 MIRTMDSHD
+644 MIRTMDSHNV
-653 ILKSIKE
+653 LKAIEKN
-660 QVLPAFEQMQNT
+660 VLPQFKHMTNS
-672 QGKKIFEEIS
+672 QGKKIFEEINT
-682 SYVPQTGIVKNDI
+682 YVPQTGIVKNDI
-695 EIGFSDATDEQI
+695 EIGFTGAEDEKI
-707 FAAMTQLEKKLR
+707 FAAVTTLKKALQ

-740 KLNSYGETLGFTEA
+740 KLNSYGQELGFTEA
-754 NLISSLRGLFL
+754 NLVSSLRGLFL
-765 EAEYGKLFDEKGL
+765 EAEYGKIFDDKGL
-778 IRIRIEDPNRENDYD
+778 IRIRLEDPAKEQDYK
-793 ISSLLL
+793 ISTLAL
-799 ETPDGSQSVRLA
+799 ETPDGSKTVLLS
-811 DITTFLYKK
+811 DIAEFIYKK

-826 KETGERVWSV
+826 KEEGERVWSV
-836 FASVDKARILPS
+836 VATIDKQRILATQ
-848 EVMKR
+848 VMQR

-858 KQFEKEGIKVIIKG
+858 EQIEKQGIKVIIKG
-872 EERENRQVKIEMR
+872 EEKENRQVKVEMT
-885 RAAVIAIF
+885 RAATIAIF
-893 LIFLS
+893 LIFIS

-913 STIPLSVLGALVG
+913 STIPLSILGALIG

-959 IKGEKAYDRLVA
+959 IKSEKQYDRLVE

-1023 LIYVPLMYATI
+1023 LIYVPLMYAVLYRVR
-1034 EEIKSQIAHRLMPAF
+1034 KS
-1049 KTRTKSKKKWNYIS
+1049 
-1063 TPSQNSS
+1063 

>member
-1 MIRGFIKFAIDRP
+1 MQLKKRNLMIKNFIKFAIDKP
-14 ILNHILFVLLLLM
+14 ALNHIFFILLLLM
-27 SFFAYQS
+27 AFFAYKS

-52 SYVGASADVLDKMA
+52 GYIGASADVLDKMA
-66 VASIEEGLKS
+66 VKSIEDGLKS
-76 VNDLSNVETV
+76 VNNLSNVMTV
-86 IQNGSFAITA
+86 IQNGSFSITA
-96 DIKPGADNQLVLGD
+96 DIKSGADNQLVLGD
-110 VKDVIS
+110 TKDVIAA
-116 GIKRDLPADMNE
+116 IKRDLPSDMNE
-128 PVAKILVYNFPLL
+128 PIAKILIYNFPLL
-141 LIAISGDEPK
+141 LIAISGDTPK
-151 ADLIAAADALKS
+151 ATLIDAADALKNK
-163 RLSSIKALNT
+163 LGNIKALNT

-183 VRIQFDEKKLH
+183 VSIKIDPAKLH
-194 AYQIPKALF
+194 AYHIPKTLF
-203 YQAVSTLSSIYPAG
+203 YQAIGTLSSIYPAG
-217 TIKQKD
+217 TIKQ
-223 QRIYLS
+223 QGTLVYLS
-229 TVNGAKDAKTLEDTL
+229 TVNGAKDAKTLENTL
-244 LGIGPRRIRLGD
+244 LHIGSKLIRLGD
-256 IASVTYGLSTPKEIS
+256 VATVTYGLSTPHEIS
-271 HFNGQTNISI
+271 HFNGQQNISI
-281 NTTKTIE
+281 NTTKTKE
-288 GNAIALSK
+288 GNALALSK
-296 RIRAILPEFRKQYPK
+296 QIRQMLPSFQKTYPK
-311 LTFEVYTD
+311 LHFEVYTD

-339 ILVFLAL
+339 FLVFLAL

-365 FFIALISAEI
+365 FFIALISAEVM
-375 LGYSMN
+375 GYSMN

-414 PPREAAIEGSLE
+414 PPREAAIEGAVE

-488 GKVIDHHEP
+488 GKVVDHHEP

-506 LYGKLLGSMLRFKM
+506 FYGKVLGGLLRFKKTALL
-520 ISVILI
+520 LI
-526 ITGIAMGTVGMMK
+526 IIGIVLGTVGMFK
-539 ILKFELFPPFDAS
+539 ILKFELFPRFDAS

-559 VNVNNKLEDTEK
+559 VDVNNRLADTEK
-571 LLSQLEQ
+571 LLSMVEQ
-578 AIIHT
+578 TILKSINHD
-583 VNPND
+583 D

-603 QTFET
+603 QTFES

-631 INPYLSLEYDDSD
+631 INPYLSLEYDGKD

-653 ILKSIKE
+653 ILKRIE
-660 QVLPAFEQMQNT
+660 QKVLPAFQKMTNAR
-672 QGKKIFEEIS
+672 GKKIFEEINT
-682 SYVPQTGIVKNDI
+682 YVPQTGIVKNDI
-695 EIGFSDATDEQI
+695 EIGLTGATDEKI
-707 FAAMTQLEKKLR
+707 FTAIKILKQSLQ

-740 KLNSYGETLGFTEA
+740 KLNHYGQALGFTEA
-754 NLISSLRGLFL
+754 NLVSSLRGLFL
-765 EAEYGKLFDEKGL
+765 EAEYGKIFDEKGL
-778 IRIRIEDPNRENDYD
+778 IRIRLKDPSREQNYD
-793 ISSLLL
+793 IHSLAL
-799 ETPDGSQSVRLA
+799 ETPDGSKTVLLS
-811 DITTFLYKK
+811 DIATFVYKK

-826 KETGERVWSV
+826 KEEGERVWSV
-836 FASVDKARILPS
+836 VATIDKERILAT
-848 EVMKR
+848 EVMNRVKP
-853 IRPTL
+853 IL
-858 KQFEKEGIKVIIKG
+858 KNIGQQGVKVIIKG
-872 EERENRQVKIEMR
+872 EEKENRQVKVEMT
-885 RAAVIAIF
+885 RAAIIAIF
-893 LIFLS
+893 LIFIS
-898 LVWMFNSLILPLIVL
+898 LVWMFNSLLLPLIVL
-913 STIPLSVLGALVG
+913 STIPLSILGALVG

-959 IKGEKAYDRLVA
+959 IKTEKDHAALIT
-971 KAQMRLR
+971 KALMRLR

-1023 LIYVPLMYATI
+1023 LIYVPLMYAVLYRVK
-1034 EEIKSQIAHRLMPAF
+1034 E
-1049 KTRTKSKKKWNYIS
+1049 N
-1063 TPSQNSS
+1063 

>member
-1 MIRGFIKFAIDRP
+1 MLRKRRHPMIRGFIKFAIDRP

-27 SFFAYQS
+27 AFFAYKS

-52 SYVGASADVLDKMA
+52 GYVGASADVLDKMA
-66 VASIEEGLKS
+66 VKSLEDGLKS

-86 IQNGSFAITA
+86 IQNGSFAIIA
-96 DIKPGADNQLVLGD
+96 DIKSGTDNQLVLGD

-116 GIKRDLPADMNE
+116 TIKRDIPADMNE
-128 PVAKILVYNFPLL
+128 PTAKILIYNFPLL
-141 LIAISGDEPK
+141 LIAISGDTPK
-151 ADLIAAADALKS
+151 SHLLEAADALKS
-163 RLSSIKALNT
+163 KLGNIKALNT

-183 VRIQFDEKKLH
+183 VRIRIDEEKLK
-194 AYQIPKALF
+194 AYQLPKAQF
-203 YQAVSTLSSIYPAG
+203 YQAISTLSSIYPAG
-217 TIKQKD
+217 TIKQKG
-223 QRIYLS
+223 QLIYLS

-244 LGIGPRRIRLGD
+244 LSIGQRHIRLGD
-256 IASVTYGLSTPKEIS
+256 VASVSFGLSTPREIS
-271 HFNGQTNISI
+271 HFNGKQNISI
-281 NTTKTIE
+281 NTTKTVE

-296 RIRAILPEFRKQYPK
+296 QIRSMLPAFRKSYPT
-311 LTFEVYTD
+311 LSFDVYTD

-329 LVTTNIMFGL
+329 LVTTNIIFGL

-365 FFIALISAEI
+365 FFIALIAAEM

-414 PPREAAIEGSLE
+414 KPREAAIEGSAE

-488 GKVIDHHEP
+488 GKTIDHHEP

-506 LYGKLLGSMLRFKM
+506 RYSTVLNGMLRFKK
-520 ISVILI
+520 SSLLLI
-526 ITGIAMGTVGMMK
+526 IIGIILGTMGMMK

-552 QVYISGK
+552 QVYLSGK
-559 VNVNNKLEDTEK
+559 VDVDNRLKDTEK
-571 LLSQLEQ
+571 LLSILEK
-578 AIIHT
+578 AIIKSI
-583 VNPND
+583 NPKD

-603 QTFET
+603 QTFES

-653 ILKSIKE
+653 VLKAIEKE
-660 QVLPAFEQMQNT
+660 VLPAFQNMKDKE
-672 QGKKIFEEIS
+672 GKKVFEEIS
-682 SYVPQTGIVKNDI
+682 TYVPQTGIVKNDI
-695 EIGFSDATDEQI
+695 EIGFTGAKDEKVFDAITKLKKVLSD
-707 FAAMTQLEKKLR
+707 
-719 EINGTT
+719 INGTT

-740 KLNSYGETLGFTEA
+740 KINRYGQTLGFNES
-754 NLISSLRGLFL
+754 NLVSTLRGLFL
-765 EAEYGKLFDEKGL
+765 EAEYGKIFDTKGL
-778 IRIRIEDPNRENDYD
+778 IRIRVEEPSKEHDYD
-793 ISSLLL
+793 ISSLML
-799 ETPDGSQSVRLA
+799 ETPDGSKSVLLQ
-811 DITTFLYKK
+811 DIAEFIYKK
-820 RMLRLY
+820 RMLKLY
-826 KETGERVWSV
+826 KEAGERIWSV
-836 FASVDKARILPS
+836 VATVDKQRILPS

-853 IRPTL
+853 IKPAL
-858 KQFEKEGIKVIIKG
+858 EGFEKEGIKVIIKG
-872 EERENRQVKIEMR
+872 EEKENRQVKTEMT

-893 LIFLS
+893 LIFIS

-913 STIPLSVLGALVG
+913 STIPLSILGALIG

-959 IKGEKAYDRLVA
+959 IKKEKSYPMLVE

-1023 LIYVPLMYATI
+1023 LIYVPLMYAVI
-1034 EEIKSQIAHRLMPAF
+1034 YRV
-1049 KTRTKSKKKWNYIS
+1049 KKEA
-1063 TPSQNSS
+1063 

>member
-1 MIRGFIKFAIDRP
+1 MIRNFIKFAIDRP
-14 ILNHILFVLLLLM
+14 ALNHIFFVLLLLM
-27 SFFAYQS
+27 AFFAYKS

-52 SYVGASADVLDKMA
+52 GYVGASADVLDKMA
-66 VASIEEGLKS
+66 VKSIEDGLKS
-76 VNDLSNVETV
+76 VNNLSNVETV

-96 DIKPGADNQLVLGD
+96 DIKSGADNQLVLGD
-110 VKDVIS
+110 TKDVIAA
-116 GIKRDLPADMNE
+116 IKRDLPSDMNE
-128 PVAKILVYNFPLL
+128 PIAKILVYNFPLL
-141 LIAISGDEPK
+141 LIAISGDAPK
-151 ADLIAAADALKS
+151 ATLIDAADALKS
-163 RLSSIKALNT
+163 KLGNIKALNT
-173 IEIRGDADDE
+173 IEIRGDADEE
-183 VRIQFDEKKLH
+183 VSIALNPEKLR
-194 AYQIPKALF
+194 AYGIPKALF
-203 YQAVSTLSSIYPAG
+203 FQSIGALSSIYPAG
-217 TIKQKD
+217 TIKQQGKL
-223 QRIYLS
+223 IYLS
-229 TVNGAKDAKTLEDTL
+229 TVNGAKDAKTLEETL
-244 LGIGPRRIRLGD
+244 LHIGSRYIRLGD
-256 IASVTYGLSTPKEIS
+256 VATVSYGLSTPREIS
-271 HFNGQTNISI
+271 HFNGQQNISI
-281 NTTKTIE
+281 NTTKTKE
-288 GNAIALSK
+288 GNALALSK
-296 RIRAILPEFRKQYPK
+296 QIRKMLPTFQEAYPM
-311 LTFEVYTD
+311 LHFEVYTD

-339 ILVFLAL
+339 FLVFLAL

-365 FFIALISAEI
+365 FFIALISAEVM
-375 LGYSMN
+375 GYSMN

-414 PPREAAIEGSLE
+414 PPREAAIEGAVE

-488 GKVIDHHEP
+488 GKVIDHHEA
-497 SPFWDGFNA
+497 SAFWDGFNA
-506 LYGKLLGSMLRFKM
+506 WYGKVLGGLLRFKKTALL
-520 ISVILI
+520 LI
-526 ITGIAMGTVGMMK
+526 IIGIILGTVGMFK
-539 ILKFELFPPFDAS
+539 ILKFELFPRFDAS

-559 VNVNNKLEDTEK
+559 VNVNNRLEDTEK
-571 LLSQLEQ
+571 LLSKVEQ
-578 AIIHT
+578 AILAS
-583 VNPND
+583 VNHDD

-603 QTFET
+603 QTFES

-644 MIRTMDSHD
+644 MIRSMDSHD
-653 ILKSIKE
+653 ILKSIE
-660 QVLPAFEQMQNT
+660 QHVLPTFQKMTNAE
-672 QGKKIFEEIS
+672 GKRIFEEINT
-682 SYVPQTGIVKNDI
+682 YVPQTGIVKNDI
-695 EIGFSDATDEQI
+695 EIGFTGAADEKI
-707 FAAMTQLEKKLR
+707 FAAVNTLKQALT

-740 KLNSYGETLGFTEA
+740 KLNHYGQELGFTEA
-754 NLISSLRGLFL
+754 NLVSALRGLFL
-765 EAEYGKLFDEKGL
+765 EAEYGKIFDDKGL
-778 IRIRIEDPNRENDYD
+778 IRIRLKDPTKERNYQ
-793 ISSLLL
+793 IHTLSL
-799 ETPDGSQSVRLA
+799 ETPDGSKTVLLS
-811 DITTFLYKK
+811 DIATFIYKK

-826 KETGERVWSV
+826 KEEGERVWSV
-836 FASVDKARILPS
+836 VATIDKQRILAT

-853 IRPTL
+853 IKPTL
-858 KQFEKEGIKVIIKG
+858 EKIEKEGIKVIIKG
-872 EERENRQVKIEMR
+872 EEKENQQVKVEMT
-885 RAAVIAIF
+885 RAATIAIF
-893 LIFLS
+893 LIFIS
-898 LVWMFNSLILPLIVL
+898 LVWMFNSLVLPLIVL
-913 STIPLSVLGALVG
+913 STIPLSILGALVG

-959 IKGEKAYDRLVA
+959 IKAEKNYSTLVT

-1023 LIYVPLMYATI
+1023 LIYVPLMYAVLYRVK
-1034 EEIKSQIAHRLMPAF
+1034 E
-1049 KTRTKSKKKWNYIS
+1049 N
-1063 TPSQNSS
+1063 

>member
-1 MIRGFIKFAIDRP
+1 MA
-14 ILNHILFVLLLLM
+14 
-27 SFFAYQS
+27 FFAYQS

-52 SYVGASADVLDKMA
+52 GYVGASADVLDKMA
-66 VASIEEGLKS
+66 VKSIEDGLKS

-96 DIKPGADNQLVLGD
+96 DIKPGSDNQLILGD

-116 GIKRDLPADMNE
+116 GVKRDLPADMNE
-128 PVAKILVYNFPLL
+128 PIAKILIYNFPLL

-151 ADLIAAADALKS
+151 SVLIDAAEALKS
-163 RLSSIKALNT
+163 KLSFMKALNT

-183 VRIQFDEKKLH
+183 VRIRIDEGKLR
-194 AYQIPKALF
+194 AYQIPKTLF
-203 YQAVSTLSSIYPAG
+203 YQAISTLSSIYPAG
-217 TIKQKD
+217 TIKQKG
-223 QRIYLS
+223 QLIYLS

-244 LGIGPRRIRLGD
+244 LSIGQRRVRLGD
-256 IASVTYGLSTPKEIS
+256 ISSVTYGLSTPKEIS
-271 HFNGQTNISI
+271 HFNGRTNISI
-281 NTTKTIE
+281 NTTKTVE

-296 RIRAILPEFRKQYPK
+296 QVKQMLSSFKKQYPK
-311 LTFEVYTD
+311 LDFEVYTD

-329 LVTTNIMFGL
+329 LVTTNIVFGL

-346 FLSVNW
+346 FLGVNW

-365 FFIALISAEI
+365 FFIALISADV

-414 PPREAAIEGSLE
+414 SPREAAIEGSLE

-462 ISILLISSLFEAF
+462 ISILLVSSLFEAF
-475 YFLPLHAKEFFTV
+475 YFLPLHAKEFFSV
-488 GKVIDHHEP
+488 GKTIDHHEP
-497 SPFWDGFNA
+497 SSFWDGFNT
-506 LYGKLLGSMLRFKM
+506 LYGTVLSGLLHFRKL
-520 ISVILI
+520 SVLLI
-526 ITGIAMGTVGMMK
+526 IVGIVIGTMGMMQ
-539 ILKFELFPPFDAS
+539 ILKFELFPAFDAS
-552 QVYISGK
+552 QIYISGK
-559 VNVNNKLEDTEK
+559 VDVNNRLADTEK
-571 LLSQLEQ
+571 LLSKLEQ
-578 AIIHT
+578 AIIDS
-583 VNPND
+583 VNSDD

-603 QTFET
+603 QTFES

-622 KPENFFDKY
+622 KPENFFDVY
-631 INPYLSLEYDDSD
+631 INPYLSLEYDAYD
-644 MIRTMDSHD
+644 MVRTMDSHD
-653 ILKSIKE
+653 ILKAMK
-660 QVLPAFEQMQNT
+660 QKVLPAFEQMHDIN
-672 QGKKIFEEIS
+672 GKKIFEEIS

-695 EIGFSDATDEQI
+695 EIGFSGVPDEQI
-707 FAAMTQLEKKLR
+707 FAALSRITKALN

-725 LVSDNAKEGPLELKF
+725 LVSDNAKDGPLELKF
-740 KLNSYGETLGFTEA
+740 ELNSYGHTLGFTES
-754 NLISSLRGLFL
+754 NLINALRGLFL
-765 EAEYGKLFDEKGL
+765 EAEYGKIFDDKGL
-778 IRIRIEDPNRENDYD
+778 IRIRIEEPNREQNYD
-793 ISSLLL
+793 IRSLLL
-799 ETPDGSQSVRLA
+799 ETPDGSQSVRLE
-811 DITTFLYKK
+811 DIATFIYKK

-826 KETGERVWSV
+826 KETGERIWSV
-836 FASVDKARILPS
+836 FATVDKQRVLPS
-848 EVMKR
+848 EAMKR
-853 IRPTL
+853 IRPIL
-858 KQFEKEGIKVIIKG
+858 EKFEKEGIKVIIKG
-872 EERENRQVKIEMR
+872 EEKENRQVKIEMT

-893 LIFLS
+893 LIFIS

-913 STIPLSVLGALVG
+913 STIPLSVLGALIG

-959 IKGEKAYDRLVA
+959 IKDEKNAKDLVT

-1023 LIYVPLMYATI
+1023 LIYVPLMYASI
-1034 EEIKSQIAHRLMPAF
+1034 EDIKGSLGKLWRRLCQIQ
-1049 KTRTKSKKKWNYIS
+1049 I
-1063 TPSQNSS
+1063 Q

>member
-1 MIRGFIKFAIDRP
+1 MIRNFIRFAIDRP

-27 SFFAYQS
+27 AFFAYKS

-52 SYVGASADVLDKMA
+52 GYVGASADVLDKMA
-66 VASIEEGLKS
+66 VKSLEDGLKS

-96 DIKPGADNQLVLGD
+96 DIKSGADNQLVLGD

-116 GIKRDLPADMNE
+116 TIKRDIPADMNE
-128 PVAKILVYNFPLL
+128 PTAKILIYNFPLL
-141 LIAISGDEPK
+141 LIAISGDTPK
-151 ADLIAAADALKS
+151 SHLLEAADALKS
-163 RLSSIKALNT
+163 KLGNIKALNT

-183 VRIQFDEKKLH
+183 VRIRIDEEKLK
-194 AYQIPKALF
+194 AYQLPKTQF

-217 TIKQKD
+217 TIKQKG
-223 QRIYLS
+223 QLIYLS
-229 TVNGAKDAKTLEDTL
+229 TVNGAKDAKTLEETL
-244 LGIGPRRIRLGD
+244 LSIGQRRIRLGD
-256 IASVTYGLSTPKEIS
+256 VASVSFGLSTPREIS
-271 HFNGQTNISI
+271 HFNGQQNISI
-281 NTTKTIE
+281 NTTKTVE

-296 RIRAILPEFRKQYPK
+296 QIKSMLPAFRKRYPA
-311 LTFEVYTD
+311 LNFDVYTD

-339 ILVFLAL
+339 ILVFFAL

-365 FFIALISAEI
+365 FFIALIAAEM

-462 ISILLISSLFEAF
+462 ISILLVSSLFEAF

-488 GKVIDHHEP
+488 GKTIDHHEP

-506 LYGKLLGSMLRFKM
+506 LYGAVLNGMLRFKK
-520 ISVILI
+520 SSLFLI
-526 ITGIAMGTVGMMK
+526 IIGIILGTMGMMK

-559 VNVNNKLEDTEK
+559 VDVDNRLKDTEK
-571 LLSQLEQ
+571 LLSILEK
-578 AIIHT
+578 AIIKSI
-583 VNPND
+583 NPQD

-603 QTFET
+603 QTFES

-631 INPYLSLEYDDSD
+631 INPYLSLEYDDRD

-653 ILKSIKE
+653 VLKAIEKE
-660 QVLPAFEQMQNT
+660 VLPAFQNMKDKE
-672 QGKKIFEEIS
+672 GKKVFEEIS
-682 SYVPQTGIVKNDI
+682 TYVPQTGIVKNDI
-695 EIGFSDATDEQI
+695 EIGFTGAKDEKVFDAITK
-707 FAAMTQLEKKLR
+707 LKKVLR
-719 EINGTT
+719 DINGTT

-740 KLNSYGETLGFTEA
+740 KINRYGQMLGFNES
-754 NLISSLRGLFL
+754 NLVSTLRGLFL
-765 EAEYGKLFDEKGL
+765 EAEYGKIFDAKGL
-778 IRIRIEDPNRENDYD
+778 IRIRVEEPSKEHDYD
-793 ISSLLL
+793 ISSLML
-799 ETPDGSQSVRLA
+799 ETPDGSKSVLLQ
-811 DITTFLYKK
+811 DIAEFIYKK
-820 RMLRLY
+820 RMLKLY
-826 KETGERVWSV
+826 KEEGERIWSV
-836 FASVDKARILPS
+836 VATVDKQRILPS

-858 KQFEKEGIKVIIKG
+858 EAFEKEGIKVIIKG
-872 EERENRQVKIEMR
+872 EEKENRQVKTEMT

-893 LIFLS
+893 LIFIS

-913 STIPLSVLGALVG
+913 STIPLSILGALIG

-959 IKGEKAYDRLVA
+959 IKKEKSYAKLVE

-1023 LIYVPLMYATI
+1023 LIYVPLMYAVI
-1034 EEIKSQIAHRLMPAF
+1034 YRV
-1049 KTRTKSKKKWNYIS
+1049 KKEA
-1063 TPSQNSS
+1063 